1 MLEQEEFPRSYSV
14 EFRGP
19 EKIYLPIPGLPQK
32 GINQLFACAVQHP
45 NLHPAMERYA
55 RLAMREFEW
64 YQNLADEACAMP
76 GTFAVF
82 ALGLE
87 GPQWCSLVCDY
98 LDLCD
103 DEHSSLQEK
112 FIHAFF
118 KKCGFTVQTFPV
130 LIHGVQS
137 MQGMKPAKEFR
148 TLIANEESLNA
159 LLEIKGHLEDYL
171 PEENCRDKRTQDF
184 LWQDVLW
191 GIWGQAAQN
200 GGGKVIKAAPTE
212 LRERYQKIFE

>member
-1 MLEQEEFPRSYSV
+1 
-14 EFRGP
+14 
-19 EKIYLPIPGLPQK
+19 
-32 GINQLFACAVQHP
+32 
-45 NLHPAMERYA
+45 
-55 RLAMREFEW
+55 MREFEW